1 MSSTKPCHLF
11 LFYVEIPCYIFSLIY
26 CTLTYIITTAPPLN
40 LPLPSLPLAA
50 LLKNSL
56 NTFLAFRLFMTYFKN
71 SSCHFDFATLI
82 LLFFSLWTFHVL
94 ILLAFHYKL
103 VLLKSSAMDSLYS
116 TSSHWRLQHSLKSR
130 C

>member
-1 MSSTKPCHLF
+1 MPSIF
-11 LFYVEIPCYIFSLIY
+11 FYVEIPCYIFSLIH
-26 CTLTYIITTAPPLN
+26 CSLTYIITTAPPLN

-82 LLFFSLWTFHVL
+82 LLFFSLSGHFM
-94 ILLAFHYKL
+94 LL
-103 VLLKSSAMDSLYS
+103 SSKGSYFVGLPLPISFTQKFCNGLSLSY
-116 TSSHWRLQHSLKSR
+116 LFSLASAA
-130 C
+130 